1 MDLQTILDN
10 PLGQIA
16 VSVLLGLGLATL
28 LRQTCK
34 GSSCVI
40 IHGPSL
46 RDVNR
51 YVYKV
56 EDDCYKYTPY
66 ASKCE

>member
-1 MDLQTILDN
+1 MIANLLDD
-10 PLGQIA
+10 PYGRIA
-16 VSVLLGLGLATL
+16 VSVILGLGLATL

-40 IHGPSL
+40 VHGPPL
-46 RDVNR
+46 RDVQR

-56 EDDCYKYTPY
+56 DDDCFKYTPY
-66 ASKCE
+66 ASKCD